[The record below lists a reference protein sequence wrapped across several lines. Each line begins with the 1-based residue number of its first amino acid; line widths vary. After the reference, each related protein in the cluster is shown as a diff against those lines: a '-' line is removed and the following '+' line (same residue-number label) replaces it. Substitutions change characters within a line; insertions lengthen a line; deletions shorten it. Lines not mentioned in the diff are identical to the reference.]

1 MSYEPWET
9 INTIVDIED
18 ELILAGYAETE
29 Q

>member
-1 MSYEPWET
+1 MSYETWET
-9 INTIVDIED
+9 INTILDIED